1 MIIYLKTAKMLSAT
15 LAVKPVGKSDA
26 RNRLVQSDERRW
38 ETERWPRARPLL
50 HSTRPPHGH
59 VDPYRPLLRSSCG
72 LDDKLHNR
80 M

>member
-38 ETERWPRARPLL
+38 ETERWPRARPCAPFDAPA
-50 HSTRPPHGH
+50 TRT
-59 VDPYRPLLRSSCG
+59 RRSVSAGCAR
-72 LDDKLHNR
+72 LMR
-80 M
+80 A